1 MTEKLSLQWNEFQEN
16 IISVFGRLR
25 DDKNFTD
32 VTLACEDGQQLE
44 AHRLILIA
52 SSPFFENILK
62 RNKHSHPLIY
72 LKGFQSQDL
81 VAIIDFL
88 YFGEANVLQ
97 ENLNS
102 FLEIATELK
111 LKGLASP
118 KTTEEIRTE
127 TTHNNSFNNE
137 LAPNVDPIENVSTAL
152 TTLDESSGELQT
164 LDERVKSMMK
174 KSQNMVPAGTL
185 KRTKASICR
194 VCGKEGHPKTIQ
206 DHIEAKHLEGIS
218 IPCAL
223 CGKTCPSR
231 NALISHK
238 SRYHRAEDQV
248 ESQENTVGTK

>member
-1 MTEKLSLQWNEFQEN
+1 M
-16 IISVFGRLR
+16 
-25 DDKNFTD
+25 
-32 VTLACEDGQQLE
+32 TLACEDGQQLE

-62 RNKHSHPLIY
+62 RNKHAHPLIY

-88 YFGEANVLQ
+88 YFGEANVSQ

-102 FLEIATELK
+102 FLAIATELK

-118 KTTEEIRTE
+118 KPTEEIKTE
-127 TTHNNSFNNE
+127 TTRNNSFNNE
-137 LAPNVDPIENVSTAL
+137 LAPNVGPIENVSTAL
-152 TTLDESSGELQT
+152 TTLDEFSGELQT

-174 KSQNMVPAGTL
+174 KSQSMVPAGTL